1 MTIYMLPKVFLP
13 LLILCL
19 IFLVACQEEKIETK
33 TPDLPSD
40 SLPAL
45 SPSVTT
51 LEANVFNEGGVV
63 LYGELATD
71 GSVSDHGF
79 ILSTDS
85 IFDEY
90 SDKLISLNEPTQ
102 PGRFESSILSN
113 LRSETTYFFKAFIKV
128 GEETMYGEI
137 KKFESL
143 GSRRPIISR
152 IVPEQGHL
160 EDTIQ
165 LFGKYFGTST
175 YSPSTHVTFSTQYSR
190 IISINDSVITCVVPE
205 TIVEHQHRVVVTSM
219 GKSAAIPFSLY
230 SPVMEY
236 IEPAS
241 ATFGDTLKLFGQHL
255 DHVTDRNTIMLG
267 NAKAEIVASQRTSL
281 EFIVP
286 NELAESMPFLQLT
299 SQLQTVSTPNSFSII
314 LPEIVNAPECSYAYE
329 EITLEGKNF
338 HPLPNQNRVFIEG
351 VKAEVISG
359 TTQQL
364 TVRVPFGPFP
374 DGSGRIDIG
383 VTDTVITTEQQI
395 CIQDPWL
402 MISNT
407 LPFSFY
413 GDVGTFSLD
422 NRGFIISDP
431 RGYQDKNL
439 YLWEFNEETIT
450 WTKESIPFDVQH
462 SGTCIGNGSKGYVYT
477 ATSTDNFWE
486 YDATTNT
493 WTQKPDFPGARRDK
507 PTSFSVNGNVYVG
520 LGTDFEPYSEVDYF
534 DFYKFDTSLNQWIKV
549 SDFPN
554 DPYTRGRTEASTFV
568 IDQAA
573 YVVGGARTTGSYS
586 AWKYQP
592 DEDQWVSIAD
602 FPDARNYTSS
612 FSLNGKGYIA
622 NGSPVGGGERKECW
636 EYNPA
641 TNTWSPF
648 SDIGHKSRFRGFA
661 FVINGTAYVGGGSGG
676 RYDDLTEYELYKLT
690 K

>member
-1 MTIYMLPKVFLP
+1 MPTKIILSS
-13 LLILCL
+13 LILCIIL
-19 IFLVACQEEKIETK
+19 LAACQEEEVETS
-33 TPDLPSD
+33 TPSVTD
-40 SLPAL
+40 SLPTA
-45 SPSVTT
+45 SPSVVT
-51 LEANVFNEGGVV
+51 LDAKVFDEGGVV
-63 LYGELATD
+63 LSGELITD
-71 GSVSDHGF
+71 GSISDYGF
-79 ILSTDS
+79 IFSADS

-90 SDKLISLNEPTQ
+90 SDNLIFLEDPPKL
-102 PGRFESSILSN
+102 GRFEASILSS
-113 LRSETTYFFKAFIKV
+113 LRGETTYFFRAFIKF
-128 GEETMYGEI
+128 GEETIYGET
-137 KKFESL
+137 KKFESS
-143 GSRRPIISR
+143 GSRCPIISR
-152 IVPEQGHL
+152 IAPEQGHL

-175 YSPSTHVTFSTQYSR
+175 YSSSTHVTFSNQYSR
-190 IISINDSVITCVVPE
+190 IISIDDSVITCVVPE
-205 TIVEHQHRVVVTSM
+205 TIVEHQHRVTVTSM

-230 SPVMEY
+230 SPLIEL

-255 DHVTDRNTIMLG
+255 DHVAERNTIMLG
-267 NAKAEIVASQRTSL
+267 NAKAEIVTSQRNSL

-286 NELAESMPFLQLT
+286 DELAENIPSLQLT
-299 SQLQTVSTPNSFSII
+299 SQLQTVNAPASFSII
-314 LPEIVNAPECSYAYE
+314 LPEIVNAPECSNAYE
-329 EITLEGKNF
+329 EITLEGNYF
-338 HPLPNQNRVFIEG
+338 HPVSHQNRVFIEG
-351 VKAEVISG
+351 VKAEVLSG

-364 TVRVPFGPFP
+364 IVRVPFGPFP
-374 DGSGRIDIG
+374 NGSGRIDIG
-383 VTDTVITTEQQI
+383 VTDTVVTTEQQI

-402 MISNT
+402 MISNS

-413 GDVGTFSLD
+413 GDVGTFTIN
-422 NRGFIISDP
+422 NRVFVVSDP
-431 RGYQDKNL
+431 EDYQDQNL
-439 YLWEFNEETIT
+439 YLWEFDEETIS
-450 WTKESIPFDVQH
+450 WTKETIPFNVQH
-462 SGTCIGNGSKGYVYT
+462 SGTCVGNGSKGYVYT

-486 YDATTNT
+486 YDPATTT

-520 LGTDFEPYSEVDYF
+520 LGTDFEPYFEVDYF
-534 DFYKFDTSLNQWIKV
+534 DFYKFDASLNQWIKV

-592 DEDQWVSIAD
+592 SEDQWVSIAD
-602 FPDARNYTSS
+602 FPDARNYTSA
-612 FSLNGKGYIA
+612 FSLDGKGYIA

-641 TNTWSPF
+641 SNTWSPF
-648 SDIGHKSRFRGFA
+648 FDIGHKSRFRGFA

-676 RYDDLTEYELYKLT
+676 RYDDLTEYELYKLR